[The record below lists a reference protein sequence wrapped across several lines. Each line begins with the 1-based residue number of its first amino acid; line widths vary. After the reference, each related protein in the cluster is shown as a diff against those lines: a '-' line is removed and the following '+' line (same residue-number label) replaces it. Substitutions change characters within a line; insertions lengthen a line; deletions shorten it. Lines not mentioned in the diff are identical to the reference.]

1 PACQLGPGQHRH
13 PVDSSP
19 NGLDP
24 FEVQVCGMSLCGS
37 LPWGHL
43 GGQLRANVERQ
54 GAERC
59 LVDKTFGPQT
69 AQSCGDA
76 FGRIKATSNSW
87 DRKPGR
93 GLRVPLPALLLA
105 KSPSPRSWLAQGPA
119 FCCRAPQSE
128 EGNKATL
135 LDNLATRNR
144 CRGTAGR
151 SFSEAESFPGIAPS
165 ATVSAWVGQSHGV
178 GPEEVTGRAQA
189 TPARFAPTWGL
200 CPRHLDCTLQRRQE
214 CPPGSHACGR
224 CLPQFVE
231 DGEGRCVAGAAAP
244 KGQSSLVPSLEEEI
258 DLLSDVLSKQGR
270 GPLPLGQEGSPLHPG
285 PHSRNGASKAESSQS
300 GRRGW
305 PDASHPITKPVHRP
319 PVESTRISSNDAL
332 VLGLIVVCTAA
343 GVAALVVAMVCWCRL
358 QKEIQLA
365 QKVDYPA
372 NKLPQLP
379 SYDKLS
385 PGDQK
390 LAQSAQMYHYQHQ
403 KQQMLSMEKCVLP
416 CGDGGWDPLPSP
428 WFLLGPSCE
437 LGSEAGWHKEEA
449 KAPESFSSDEE
460 NEDGDFTVYECP
472 GLAPTGE
479 MEVKNPLF
487 DDSTLPPKPHP

>member
-1 PACQLGPGQHRH
+1 MSAARRRPCPLLLPPPRLLLLPLLLLLLLPPPGAW
-13 PVDSSP
+13 
-19 NGLDP
+19 GLLD
-24 FEVQVCGMSLCGS
+24 
-37 LPWGHL
+37 
-43 GGQLRANVERQ
+43 
-54 GAERC
+54 
-59 LVDKTFGPQT
+59 
-69 AQSCGDA
+69 
-76 FGRIKATSNSW
+76 
-87 DRKPGR
+87 KPG
-93 GLRVPLPALLLA
+93 
-105 KSPSPRSWLAQGPA
+105 
-119 FCCRAPQSE
+119 
-128 EGNKATL
+128 
-135 LDNLATRNR
+135 
-144 CRGTAGR
+144 
-151 SFSEAESFPGIAPS
+151 
-165 ATVSAWVGQSHGV
+165 
-178 GPEEVTGRAQA
+178 
-189 TPARFAPTWGL
+189 GL

-214 CPPGSHACGR
+214 CPPGSHACGP
-224 CLPQFVE
+224 CLPHFVE
-231 DGEGRCVAGAAAP
+231 DGEGRCLAGGAAP
-244 KGQSSLVPSLEEEI
+244 KGQSSLVPSLEEAI

-270 GPLPLGQEGSPLHPG
+270 GPLPLGQEGSPLPPG

-365 QKVDYPA
+365 QKADYPA

-403 KQQMLSMEKCVLP
+403 KQQMLSMEK
-416 CGDGGWDPLPSP
+416 
-428 WFLLGPSCE
+428 
-437 LGSEAGWHKEEA
+437 HKEEA